1 MLERYTMWR
10 RFDTVLTAAAMDGM
24 NRLFAND
31 NAALRLARQ
40 AGLAAVNRLGPLKSM
55 FVREA
60 AGSSGQLPK
69 LLRGET
75 L

>member
-1 MLERYTMWR
+1 MWR
-10 RFDTVLTAAAMDGM
+10 RFDTVMTAVAMDGL

-31 NAALRLARQ
+31 NAALRLLRD
-40 AGLAAVNRLGPLKSM
+40 AGLVAAGRSSKLKSF

-60 AGSSGQLPK
+60 AGQTGDLPK
-69 LLRGET
+69 LLRGER